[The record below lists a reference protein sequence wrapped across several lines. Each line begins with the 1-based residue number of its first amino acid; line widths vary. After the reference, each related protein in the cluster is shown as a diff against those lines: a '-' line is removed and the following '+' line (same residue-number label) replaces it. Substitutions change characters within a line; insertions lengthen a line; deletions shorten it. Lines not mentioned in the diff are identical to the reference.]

1 MKSKIILLLLIFVCQ
16 SFYGI
21 TKQSIN
27 NYYKSIKKWTDGRS
41 SALIEKDYDRFYYE
55 QFKIW
60 DKDLSTAWVEGAPGN
75 GIGEWIVIDVR
86 GQYQGLTDK
95 DSDTDKK
102 IKTELKINNGFCKSE
117 KTFKNNN
124 RVKKAKITFY
134 EVPVQVGQSKTIAI
148 EDPQIFY
155 ETEIEL
161 KDTMDEQTFSFI
173 SSPKVQDPDNTLD
186 LYLKLTILDV
196 YPGEKFQDTCISEM
210 SANAEIIKENTVEKQ
225 KKPAKVKP
233 KKLSWKE
240 KKAIKEAEAE
250 RQRIA
255 EEEQR
260 KKEEIDNLEWEYMH
274 ASFDSEIEAM
284 ALEVKEIRDNP
295 TNKSFKNKGIN
306 FDAESGI
313 DTFEITKSGKYNF
326 YFEYFRGE
334 FHIACSFPDYNHKM
348 KTHLQG
354 KLKNYHK
361 DESDIELYW
370 YFSGDEEPVC
380 GESMDNFLKTHHSTA
395 CGQNIRDIEL
405 FFLEN
410 LDFVIDDKVVYSFT
424 PEELHRLKQIVAFV
438 MWKWGLR

>member
-1 MKSKIILLLLIFVCQ
+1 MNLNAY
-16 SFYGI
+16 SFTKEDATGFWKWIQKGI
-21 TKQSIN
+21 PWES
-27 NYYKSIKKWTDGRS
+27 GRS
-41 SALIEKDYDRFYYE
+41 SVLHETGYTKDTYE
-55 QFKIW
+55 LDKIC
-60 DKDLSTAWVEGAPGN
+60 DKDLSTAWVEGAKGN
-75 GIGEWIVIDVR
+75 GIGEWIIIDVD
-86 GQYQGLTDK
+86 GDYHGLSYDEPFQN
-95 DSDTDKK
+95 KK
-102 IKTELKINNGFCKSE
+102 IKTELKITNGFCKSE
-117 KTFKNNN
+117 KSFKNNN
-124 RVKKAKITFY
+124 RVKKAKITIY
-134 EVPVQVGQSKTIAI
+134 EMPLSTYEDDRGTQVV
-148 EDPQIFY
+148 EDPQVFY

-161 KDTMDEQTFSFI
+161 KDTMEEQTFSFI
-173 SSPKVQDPDNTLD
+173 SNSKAKYTDGYLY
-186 LYLKLTILDV
+186 LYLKLTILEV
-196 YPGEKFQDTCISEM
+196 YHGEKFQDTCISEM
-210 SANAEIIKENTVEKQ
+210 HAKVEVMKENTVEKQ

-240 KKAIKEAEAE
+240 KKAIKDAEAE

-260 KKEEIDNLEWEYMH
+260 KKEEIDNREWEYMH

-313 DTFEITKSGKYNF
+313 DTFEITKAGKYNF